1 MAMKLSISKALIG
14 SLAGLQFIAV
24 SIFLSS
30 SYISTEEALINHART
45 LMEEVADDVIMSSKN
60 LLEPAQDVASLT
72 KSLILNGTL
81 NISKPQVLSKYLFEQ
96 LRIHNQISGIYFG
109 TQSGD
114 FYSVQHNDEKQ
125 PNGYRTKII
134 TNRGGV
140 RRAEFNWHDEK
151 FNVTSVEDAPNDTYD
166 PRKRPW
172 YTKAVAEG
180 RAIWTDPYI
189 FFTAREPGI
198 TSAVPVYGDN
208 EKVAAVVGVDVK
220 ITSFSKYLKQHW
232 NTENSGAFIVSTNG
246 TLVATTEL
254 ANGATVQGP
263 VQKPVL
269 PNIESS
275 ANPVILAA
283 NNALKAPRKDRA
295 DGGSR
300 HSIFTSFDGEG
311 GTHFATFAPFEQLP
325 WAVGLYGSEEHYLGD
340 LKDNQIL
347 NLLLALAAGVLACFA
362 GLFIA
367 YKLSKPIKQL
377 GRTARSVSREGLDA
391 NIEQNSGSFF
401 SEIQDTTEAF
411 TRMMSDLKEA
421 EKSKQA
427 LSDFIS
433 SMSHELRTP
442 MNAITGFS
450 QLLQNNP
457 KEPLTQQQNE
467 YTNIV
472 VQSSEH
478 LLELINRVLDLAKIQ
493 SGTMTSFTEKVNPR
507 HIIDQ
512 CINILQFLADKHNVE
527 LKFAC
532 DGMTGPN
539 MLADSTR
546 LKQVMLNLISNAIK
560 YNHEGGCVSISFEL
574 AASPDMM
581 LIKVSDTGT
590 GIPKERIDELFE
602 PFNRLGNEGTSIEGT
617 GIGLSITKDLVNMMG
632 GSIGVKSEHG
642 VGSTFWVEIPVDKS
656 ETEQPMPCRNHYT
669 CDKRSDTQGNAP
681 VLVHADT

>member
-1 MAMKLSISKALIG
+1 M
-14 SLAGLQFIAV
+14 
-24 SIFLSS
+24 
-30 SYISTEEALINHART
+30 
-45 LMEEVADDVIMSSKN
+45 
-60 LLEPAQDVASLT
+60 
-72 KSLILNGTL
+72 
-81 NISKPQVLSKYLFEQ
+81 
-96 LRIHNQISGIYFG
+96 
-109 TQSGD
+109 
-114 FYSVQHNDEKQ
+114 
-125 PNGYRTKII
+125 
-134 TNRGGV
+134 
-140 RRAEFNWHDEK
+140 
-151 FNVTSVEDAPNDTYD
+151 
-166 PRKRPW
+166 
-172 YTKAVAEG
+172 
-180 RAIWTDPYI
+180 
-189 FFTAREPGI
+189 
-198 TSAVPVYGDN
+198 
-208 EKVAAVVGVDVK
+208 
-220 ITSFSKYLKQHW
+220 
-232 NTENSGAFIVSTNG
+232 
-246 TLVATTEL
+246 
-254 ANGATVQGP
+254 
-263 VQKPVL
+263 
-269 PNIESS
+269 
-275 ANPVILAA
+275 
-283 NNALKAPRKDRA
+283 
-295 DGGSR
+295 
-300 HSIFTSFDGEG
+300 
-311 GTHFATFAPFEQLP
+311 P

-493 SGTMTSFTEKVNPR
+493 SGTITSFTEKVNPR

-574 AASPDMM
+574 AASPNMM

-590 GIPKERIDELFE
+590 GIPKERIHELFE

-632 GSIGVKSEHG
+632 WAIGVKSEHG